1 MSDENQRRVWQ
12 HDVQLKLRAEASP
25 IRLRDHQLAA
35 SDRLTAHFLN
45 GKKKAGLVVVPPG
58 SGKTLLAAHWLLSHH
73 VAKGG
78 RVLWLA
84 HRRSLLRQAFSAFA
98 RIANVA
104 HPHKDALNLIA
115 ISSTFAKWSNVSPE
129 HEVIFSSMQTAV
141 LEANAGF
148 IAELHDGSPG
158 GLFIVL
164 DEAHHAPAPRSYE
177 LLKKMKGW
185 GCPLLG
191 LTATPVRADDEDE
204 KRLSALF
211 DNTVVYQATRRNLT
225 ERGILAAPSFETV
238 KTNVNFEKDFTPED
252 YKHLER
258 FGELGPNVLARLAKN
273 ASRNGLIVDH
283 YLKKRG
289 TYGPT
294 IVFAADTLHAQT
306 LAGEFQK
313 KGVDADYVDYSR
325 DDAQEV
331 ILKYQ
336 EKKKPDVL
344 VNVEMLTEGFDAP
357 HTRTVFIARPTRSE
371 GLLTQMVGRALR
383 GKESGGNDK
392 AYLVTFLDTWEQFNV
407 LDAEYVLSEPLDI
420 ATTATPG
427 PSDVQRMPIPLEL
440 VREAYR
446 LMQSNVR
453 GQLVGVF
460 QCLPHSWYA
469 WEETFEDDLQRRT
482 VMVFDN
488 QDEPLA
494 ALLAAFPTAQ
504 SVPAEVSEEIA
515 RDLLRKHF
523 ADVPDPLPR
532 WTDVQA
538 LLDGKRKGCSVHH
551 YTFEEKN
558 EFDPRSIASEMVDKN
573 LALLAQQKYMQDIWD
588 AKAACRS
595 VYRDDQRAFIDDVTR
610 EMNNILSPPKPAAE
624 PEVAKIVP
632 THAPKAWSDGERGYS
647 LTALRDGVLS
657 VKKHF
662 PTGSPLLGD
671 IRWSTRATSNLWGFC
686 RYSDKSVT
694 LNCVLNSP
702 DVPLFVVEFLMF
714 HEMLHADMPS
724 AGHNR
729 DFRARERSYA
739 PSVEAREDAT
749 KRGIKPGPNAG
760 PDFWRVRADMF
771 LDTFERYY
779 AHKKPGTRMDM

>member
-1 MSDENQRRVWQ
+1 
-12 HDVQLKLRAEASP
+12 
-25 IRLRDHQLAA
+25 
-35 SDRLTAHFLN
+35 LN
-45 GKKKAGLVVVPPG
+45 NHIAN
-58 SGKTLLAAHWLLSHH
+58 
-73 VAKGG
+73 GG

-84 HRRSLLRQAFSAFA
+84 HRRSLLRQAFTTFT
-98 RIANVA
+98 RIANIA
-104 HPHKDALNLIA
+104 HPRKESLNLIA
-115 ISSTFAKWSNVSPE
+115 ISSAFARWSNVTNE

-141 LEANAGF
+141 LESNAGF
-148 IAELHDGSPG
+148 IAELKDNSPG
-158 GLFIVL
+158 GLFVVL

-191 LTATPVRADDEDE
+191 LTATPVRADDDDE

-211 DNTVVYQATRRNLT
+211 DRKVIYQVSRRELT
-225 ERGILAAPSFETV
+225 DRDILATPSFETV
-238 KTNVNFEKDFTPED
+238 KTNVNLEKDFTPED

-258 FGELGPNVLARLAKN
+258 FGELGPSVLARLAKH
-273 ASRNGLIVDH
+273 AGRNQLIVEH

-306 LAGEFQK
+306 LSGEFK
-313 KGVDADYVDYSR
+313 KAGVDADYVDYSR
-325 DDAQEV
+325 DDAQDI

-371 GLLTQMVGRALR
+371 GLLAQMVGRALR
-383 GKESGGNDK
+383 GKESGGNDT
-392 AYLVTFLDTWEQFNV
+392 ANLVTFLDTWEQFNV
-407 LDAEYVLSEPLDI
+407 LDAEYVLSDPLDVPKG
-420 ATTATPG
+420 TPTAT
-427 PSDVQRMPIPLEL
+427 DVQRIPIPVEL

-446 LMQSNVR
+446 LLQSNVG

-460 QCLPHSWYA
+460 QCLPYGWYA
-469 WEETFEDDLQRRT
+469 WEETFEDDLQRRS

-488 QDEPLA
+488 QHEQLA
-494 ALLAAFPTAQ
+494 KLLAAFPKAE
-504 SVPAEVSEEIA
+504 SVPAEVTEDFA
-515 RDLLRKHF
+515 RNLLRKYF

-532 WTDVQA
+532 WADIKA
-538 LLDGKRKGCSVHH
+538 LLDAKRKGCTIHN

-558 EFDPRSIASEMVDKN
+558 EFEPRSIARTILDKN
-573 LALLAQQKYMQDIWD
+573 LPPLAQQKHIQDIWD
-588 AKAACRS
+588 SKPACRG

-610 EMNNILSPPKPAAE
+610 EMNNIMSPPKPAAE
-624 PEVAKIVP
+624 PEVVKIVP
-632 THAPKAWSDGERGYS
+632 NKEAPRPWPTGERGYS
-647 LTALRDGVLS
+647 LTALREGVLS

-662 PTGSPLLGD
+662 PNGSPLVGEL
-671 IRWSTRATSNLWGFC
+671 RWSNRVTTSLWGFC
-686 RYSDKSVT
+686 RYSDKSIT
-694 LNCVLNSP
+694 LNCVLDSP

-729 DFRARERSYA
+729 DFRQRERSYA
-739 PSVEAREDAT
+739 PSVEALEDAT
-749 KRGIKPGPNAG
+749 KRGIKPGPRAG
-760 PDFWRVRADMF
+760 ADFWRVRADMF
-771 LDTFERYY
+771 FDTFARYY
-779 AHKKPGTRMDM
+779 AHKKPGAEMDL

>member
-1 MSDENQRRVWQ
+1 MTWEPDLS
-12 HDVQLKLRAEASP
+12 LKLRGALSP
-25 IRLRDHQLAA
+25 VTLRDHQVAA
-35 SDRLTAHFLN
+35 HDRMTAHFLN
-45 GKKKAGLVVVPPG
+45 EKKQAGLIVVPTG
-58 SGKTLLAAHWLLSHH
+58 GGKTLLAAHWLLNHH
-73 VAKGG
+73 VANGG

-84 HRRSLLRQAFSAFA
+84 HRRSLLRQAFSTFA

-104 HPHKDALNLIA
+104 HPPKEALNLIA
-115 ISSTFAKWSNVSPE
+115 ISSAFAKWSNVSPD
-129 HEVIFSSMQTAV
+129 HEVVFSSVQTAV
-141 LEANAGF
+141 LESNAGF
-148 IAELHDGSPG
+148 IAEMHDSSPG
-158 GLFIVL
+158 GLFVVV
-164 DEAHHAPAPRSYE
+164 DEAHHAPAPRSFE
-177 LLKKMKGW
+177 LLKKLKKW

-191 LTATPVRADDEDE
+191 LTATPVRADDDDE

-211 DNTVVYQATRRNLT
+211 DNKVVYQVTRRELT

-238 KTNVNFEKDFTPED
+238 KTNVNLEKDFTPED
-252 YKHLER
+252 YKYLER
-258 FGELGPNVLARLAKN
+258 FGELGPNVLTRLAKN
-273 ASRNGLIVDH
+273 ASRNQLIVDH
-283 YLKKRG
+283 YLKSRG

-306 LAGEFQK
+306 LASEFQK

-325 DDAQEV
+325 DDAQDV

-371 GLLTQMVGRALR
+371 GLLAQMVGRALR
-383 GKESGGNDK
+383 GKQSNGNDK

-420 ATTATPG
+420 DKEAPA
-427 PSDVQRMPIPLEL
+427 PSDAQRIPIPVDL

-446 LMQSNVR
+446 LLQSNVR
-453 GQLVGVF
+453 GQLVGVY

-469 WEETFEDDLQRRT
+469 WEETFEDDQQRRT

-488 QDEPLA
+488 QHEQLA
-494 ALLAAFPTAQ
+494 ALLAAFPTADA
-504 SVPAEVSEEIA
+504 VPAEVTEDVA
-515 RDLLRKHF
+515 RDLLRKYF

-532 WTDVQA
+532 WADIKA
-538 LLDGKRKGCSVHH
+538 LLDAKRKGCAIHH

-558 EFDPRSIASEMVDKN
+558 EFDPRTVARAMVDKN
-573 LALLAQQKYMQDIWD
+573 LALLAQQKYLQDVWD
-588 AKAACRS
+588 TKAACRS
-595 VYRDDQRAFIDDVTR
+595 VYRDDHRAFIDDVTR
-610 EMNNILSPPKPAAE
+610 EMNNILSPPKPPAE
-624 PEVAKIVP
+624 PEVVKLVP
-632 THAPKAWSDGERGYS
+632 KLAPKAWPDGERGYS
-647 LTALRDGVLS
+647 LTGLRDGVLS

-662 PTGSPLLGD
+662 PNGSPLVGELK
-671 IRWSTRATSNLWGFC
+671 WSTRATASLWGFC
-686 RYSDKSVT
+686 RYSDKSIT

-729 DFRARERSYA
+729 DFRARERAYA
-739 PSVEAREDAT
+739 PSIDALEDA
-749 KRGIKPGPNAG
+749 KRRGIKPGPNAA

-771 LDTFERYY
+771 FDTFERYY
-779 AHKKPGTRMDM
+779 AAKKPGTGMDL